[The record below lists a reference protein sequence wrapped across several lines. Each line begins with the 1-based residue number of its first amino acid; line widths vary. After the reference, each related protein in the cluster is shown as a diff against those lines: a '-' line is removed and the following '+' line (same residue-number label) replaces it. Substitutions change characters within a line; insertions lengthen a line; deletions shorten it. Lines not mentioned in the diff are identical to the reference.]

1 MKKQLFDLTIEEFT
15 RVLLDYPEKIELQF
29 NGYDENGKTEEPD
42 TLIGTYEELNNFAK
56 SYNPNHVCR
65 ILIQSTLSHHFDYE
79 IQLNRLDIYNY
90 LEHITSNFH
99 DERIQIVLSE
109 MDYFYTMVYLEDIEK
124 EVWEKYQKNGWEIPI
139 ITYTSKITGQEEAYP
154 DFIAMIGKIFPY
166 RETMYHIAISMLKR
180 KMQKQEDNVSY
191 SSNNLS
197 DKKGSIINYLRIID
211 AMYEYGFFVT
221 TTGERALKK
230 DVIKAF
236 GDIVNKK
243 FSNPSDNLCKG
254 GKSQN
259 EDGNSQKGVIFDRLK
274 EISISKN
281 KK

>member
-1 MKKQLFDLTIEEFT
+1 
-15 RVLLDYPEKIELQF
+15 
-29 NGYDENGKTEEPD
+29 
-42 TLIGTYEELNNFAK
+42 
-56 SYNPNHVCR
+56 
-65 ILIQSTLSHHFDYE
+65 
-79 IQLNRLDIYNY
+79 
-90 LEHITSNFH
+90 
-99 DERIQIVLSE
+99 
-109 MDYFYTMVYLEDIEK
+109 
-124 EVWEKYQKNGWEIPI
+124 
-139 ITYTSKITGQEEAYP
+139 
-154 DFIAMIGKIFPY
+154 
-166 RETMYHIAISMLKR
+166 
-180 KMQKQEDNVSY
+180 MQKQEDNVSY
-191 SSNNLS
+191 SSNIYLS